1 MATLLLS
8 GSVGSGSS
16 KKSIPHNDA
25 KDVEAVRDRL
35 VELGY
40 TWVSGITKGDDK
52 EFIRTLKLFQ
62 SICKGKGQAKEG
74 DGRVD
79 REGNTHR
86 WLAATNAPRWVKI
99 FGETGVG
106 WHNTADF
113 DITNGGYC
121 TDWLHGRIASAGLT
135 YRLGTIFAFKMDFPP
150 LWIRE
155 CSPEKGGNAKGHTS
169 HETGLDVDMRLP
181 LLAPDTQKWTF
192 LGAKGYEDKRYYRDA
207 AEAQLRAVKA
217 EMDAPVRLFNDPKMI
232 AKGLCSRWDNHQH
245 HYHIRIKPP
254 TRIDGVYK

>member
-1 MATLLLS
+1 MATLRLS

-16 KKSIPHNDA
+16 KKGNPHNDP

-35 VELGY
+35 VELGF
-40 TWVSGITKGDDK
+40 TWVSGVTKGDDK
-52 EFIRTLKLFQ
+52 EFIRTITLFQ

-74 DGRVD
+74 DGRID
-79 REGNTHR
+79 LEGNTHR
-86 WLAATNAPRWVKI
+86 WLAATNAPKWVKI
-99 FGETGVG
+99 FAKTGIG

-113 DITNGGYC
+113 HETNGGYC
-121 TDWLHGRIASAGLT
+121 TDWLYDRIMDAGLT
-135 YRLGTIFAFKMDFPP
+135 YRLGSIISFKADFPP

-155 CSPEKGGNAKGHTS
+155 CSPEKGGDAKGHKS

-181 LLAPDTQKWTF
+181 LLPPDTQNWTF
-192 LGAKGYEDKRYYRDA
+192 LGSKGYEDKRYYRDA
-207 AEAQLRAVKA
+207 AEAQLRAIKA
-217 EMDAPVRLFNDPKMI
+217 KMDAPVRLFNDPAMI
-232 AKGLCSRWDNHQH
+232 KKGLCTHWNNHQH